1 MLSSLYSCCRS
12 LPAPGPALLLNEV
25 IEVIEELRDV
35 RTAKDLCHHCVFLR
49 VMSSTCIYNKH
60 VVE

>member
-49 VMSSTCIYNKH
+49 VTCHLRVYKH